1 MPTISHAKETCPVAI
16 APGSIDLATAKN
28 VPQMRGCRRP
38 PQDAPAISQYAAEI
52 QVRASQPVPFLLIAA
67 EAILYLPSR
76 TPQKAMVQWSATY
89 HDPQRCARMKQAV
102 EQFLHYMAAERGVSA
117 NTISA
122 YRNDLTQF
130 VEFLQSNEP
139 SMNGAASWANVD
151 GDAVSSFVLDLHER
165 GYSDSTKARKVASA
179 KSLFGFLLD
188 ERMIETNP
196 MDDFASPRVGRSLP
210 KTLTMEEVDSL
221 LSVST
226 GSSAQSIRDRAILE
240 LMYATGVRAS
250 ELISL
255 NVEDVD
261 LHQHFIR
268 CMGKGSKERLIPI
281 HPQAVEV
288 VREYLEAARP
298 QLVGSGPELALF
310 LSRKGR
316 RLTRQG
322 IWFILKALVR
332 DAGIQRQVTPHTLRH
347 SFATHLLIGGAPIR
361 HVQELLGHSSIATT
375 QIYTHLTSEHIRSQ
389 YEKSHPR
396 A

>member
-1 MPTISHAKETCPVAI
+1 MPMNTHWTQADE
-16 APGSIDLATAKN
+16 
-28 VPQMRGCRRP
+28 P
-38 PQDAPAISQYAAEI
+38 PEPN
-52 QVRASQPVPFLLIAA
+52 
-67 EAILYLPSR
+67 
-76 TPQKAMVQWSATY
+76 PQKSCGTIDY
-89 HDPQRCARMKQAV
+89 IPNRDPQRYAPMKQAV

-122 YRNDLTQF
+122 YRSDLLQF
-130 VEFLQSNEP
+130 VDFLQSNDP

-151 GDAVSSFVLDLHER
+151 GDAVSSFVLDLADR
-165 GYSDSTKARKVASA
+165 GYSDSTKARKVAAA

-196 MDDFASPRVGRSLP
+196 MSDFSSPRIGRSLP
-210 KTLTMEEVDSL
+210 KTLTMDEVDSL
-221 LSVST
+221 LSVPT
-226 GSSAQSIRDRAILE
+226 GSTAQSIRDRAILE

-255 NVEDVD
+255 DVEDVD

-281 HPQAVEV
+281 YPQAVDA
-288 VREYLEAARP
+288 VREYLEGARP
-298 QLVGSGPELALF
+298 RLAGSSPQPALF
-310 LSRKGR
+310 LSQKGR

-361 HVQELLGHSSIATT
+361 HVQELLGHSSITTT
-375 QIYTHLTSEHIRSQ
+375 QVYTHLTSEHIRSQ
-389 YEKSHPR
+389 YVKSHPR